1 MKEIMG
7 CSLLILTL
15 FLMLRILL
23 TFLLDKLYLKAN
35 KKEFKL
41 SILLMTI
48 CEVLILVSSLLNLT
62 NKSFVLFYILFILM
76 ILMLVSSMI
85 FNLLLINKYLLVTS
99 LINLVVSLWAIVDL
113 GETNIYYNYLK
124 TLLLSPLS
132 NKNNVNYSFII
143 ITSVIILLVTVT
155 NNIIKYVKNKK
166 RI

>member
-155 NNIIKYVKNKK
+155 NNIIKYIKNKK
-166 RI
+166 KI

>member
-1 MKEIMG
+1 
-7 CSLLILTL
+7 
-15 FLMLRILL
+15 MLRILL

-41 SILLMTI
+41 SILLMII
-48 CEVLILVSSLLNLT
+48 CEVLILVSSLINLT

-76 ILMLVSSMI
+76 ILMFVSSMI

-124 TLLLSPLS
+124 TLLLSPVS

-166 RI
+166 TI